1 MVSPMSLRTAP
12 CPTCGNTIVFGER
25 RCRGCGMVFDYGPS
39 PPPEP
44 SAAQIFDAL
53 AGQSGAPSTP
63 PTPAAPSTPPTMR
76 RPAEPEVPTLAGL
89 DTGRYEVGE
98 VPIDDVP
105 GLIDSTLF
113 RAMTPDHVDAAP
125 IAGLELTMQQGGDV
139 EVAPALIPGLEARA
153 DAVDVAEIAPV
164 PGLFGSDVFRAD
176 VDIGA
181 GAAAAGDVLE
191 VSPNAGRRTHAR
203 DDAPRRVV
211 CATCSTVHF
220 LARCPSC
227 GTAAPSHDD

>member
-1 MVSPMSLRTAP
+1 MA
-12 CPTCGNTIVFGER
+12 
-25 RCRGCGMVFDYGPS
+25 FDYGPS

-44 SAAQIFDAL
+44 SAAEVFDAL
-53 AGQSGAPSTP
+53 AGASGGPPPSSPSPSP
-63 PTPAAPSTPPTMR
+63 PAVQAA
-76 RPAEPEVPTLAGL
+76 AAGPTLAGL
-89 DTGRYEVGE
+89 DTGRFEVGE

-113 RAMTPDHVDAAP
+113 KAMTPDHVDVAP
-125 IAGLELTMQQGGDV
+125 ISGLELTMQVGGDV
-139 EVAPALIPGLEARA
+139 PVTPAHIPGLEARA
-153 DAVDVAEIAPV
+153 DVGDVVDIAPV

-191 VSPNAGRRTHAR
+191 VSPNAGRRKAKVQ
-203 DDAPRRVV
+203 DDGPRRVV
-211 CATCSTVHF
+211 CASCSTVHF

-227 GTAAPSHDD
+227 GTAAPSADD

>member
-1 MVSPMSLRTAP
+1 MVRAMALRTAP

-25 RCRGCGMVFDYGPS
+25 RCRGCGMTFDYGPS

-44 SAAQIFDAL
+44 TAAQIFDAL
-53 AGQSGAPSTP
+53 ADVGAPQAPAPSSSPAP
-63 PTPAAPSTPPTMR
+63 PTATPD
-76 RPAEPEVPTLAGL
+76 VPTLAGL
-89 DTGRYEVGE
+89 DTGRFEVGE

-113 RAMTPDHVDAAP
+113 KAMTPEHVDVTP
-125 IAGLELTMQQGGDV
+125 IAGLELTMQGGSDV
-139 EVAPALIPGLEARA
+139 PVAPAPIPGLEARA
-153 DAVDVAEIAPV
+153 DAVGTVDVAPV
-164 PGLFGSDVFRAD
+164 PGLFGSDLFRTD

-191 VSPNAGRRTHAR
+191 VSPNAARRRTRVAS
-203 DDAPRRVV
+203 AGPRRVV
-211 CATCSTVHF
+211 CASCSTVHV

-227 GTAAPSHDD
+227 GTAAPAADD